1 MSVELPVLSEP
12 PRLLWVVGKG
22 GVGKTTVASAL
33 ALTLG
38 SRHRT
43 HLLSTDPAHSI
54 GDVLT
59 PASPI
64 RLSVEEINAAERTDS
79 FRAAHGD
86 VIASIIERGTFF
98 VEDEVSRLLESSFPG
113 MDVVMAF
120 LRLTDYLPGGG
131 DTSADTVIIDTAPTG
146 HLMRLLDTPGRFRS
160 WLDVLDQMLAK
171 HRYMRS
177 VFGGGGRDEMDT
189 FLDDMYDRTDRFES
203 AVCDESLSRAVVVMR
218 AEPVVRRE
226 TQRLCSHLADR
237 DVSLAMLV
245 VNEVAGDVMPNLAPG
260 VPCIAVPRRSELRS
274 TDPAT
279 RRRALDSF
287 WNAARPCAEVS
298 DETEPEGVERSRPI
312 QVERPVALPS
322 SRIIMVAGKGG
333 VGKTTL
339 AAATALEAARRG
351 ASVLLASTD
360 PAHSLSDIFES
371 GADNGLDVG
380 TGRVHVMEIDA
391 EARFEALRDRYAAE
405 VRHFFDEAG
414 GKRVDLPY
422 DRAVTEALMD
432 LAPPGIDE
440 VMGWLAIMEFVDDDA
455 YHRCVID
462 TAPTGHFLQ
471 LLVMPQVFVEWI
483 RVFFRILRA
492 HQDILHLPDLTDR
505 LVRVSKQTKAWT
517 RRQNHAEIRYV
528 GVATPEP
535 VVQAETSRLVQ
546 QAAEAGAGM
555 AFLAVNRV
563 TPPDTRGPAEQD
575 VLTSIDAMLT
585 PDDSRARPLPPRVY
599 RTSELHRVDR
609 LKTLGQR
616 LYADAS

>member
-1 MSVELPVLSEP
+1 MSVELPVLIEP

-38 SRHRT
+38 PRHRT
-43 HLLSTDPAHSI
+43 RLLSTDPAHST
-54 GDVLT
+54 GDVLG
-59 PASPI
+59 PASSLPI
-64 RLSVEEINAAERTDS
+64 SVEEINAADRTDT
-79 FRAAHGD
+79 FRAVHGE
-86 VIASIIERGTFF
+86 VIGRIIEHGTFF
-98 VEDEVSRLLESSFPG
+98 EEDEVSRLLESSFPG
-113 MDVVMAF
+113 LDVVMAF
-120 LRLTDYLPGGG
+120 LRLTDFLPGCG

-146 HLMRLLDTPGRFRS
+146 HLMRLLDTPGRFRT
-160 WLDVLDQMLAK
+160 WLDVLDQMLEK

-189 FLDDMYDRTDRFES
+189 FLDDMYDRTDRFER
-203 AVCDESLSRAVVVMR
+203 AVSDESLSRAVVVMR

-237 DVSLAMLV
+237 DVSLSMLV
-245 VNEVAGDVMPNLAPG
+245 VNQGAGNVVPNLAPG
-260 VPCIAVPRRSELRS
+260 VPCIAVPRRSEVRS

-298 DETEPEGVERSRPI
+298 DATEPEVVARSRPI

-339 AAATALEAARRG
+339 ATATALEAARRG

-360 PAHSLSDIFES
+360 PAHSLSDIFAS
-371 GADNGLDVG
+371 GADDDLDVG
-380 TGRVHVMEIDA
+380 GGSLCTIEIDA
-391 EARFEALRDRYAAE
+391 ETRFEGLRDRYAAE
-405 VRHFFDEAG
+405 VRRFFDEAG
-414 GKRVDLPY
+414 GNRVDLPY

-440 VMGWLAIMEFVDDDA
+440 VMGWLAIMEFVEDDT

-471 LLVMPQVFVEWI
+471 LLVMPQVFAEWI
-483 RVFFRILRA
+483 RAFFRILRA
-492 HQDILHLPDLTDR
+492 HRDVLHLPDLTDR
-505 LVRVSKQTKAWT
+505 LVRLSKQTKAWT
-517 RRQNHAEIRYV
+517 RRQRNGEIRYV

-535 VVQAETSRLVQ
+535 VVQAETARLVQ
-546 QAAEAGAGM
+546 QAAKAGAQM

-563 TPPDTRGPAEQD
+563 SPQADRGPAERD
-575 VLTSIDAMLT
+575 VLTSIDAMMT
-585 PDDSRARPLPPRVY
+585 ADSPAQPLPPRVY

-609 LKTLGQR
+609 LQTLGQR
-616 LYADAS
+616 LYVDAS